1 MKTYEREALLERVE
15 RESATI
21 GASMPKRITLEEE
34 PVALEERVL
43 RLQRLDSLSKE
54 DRAERDN
61 LLVALRGKRL
71 ELVEQLE
78 EEPMDRD
85 TGETLVEQVI
95 GIDRAR
101 AALRSVGSDTDIEEE
116 IRKQRVADAERW
128 RSFVKRTSRDLDRSL
143 DR

>member
-21 GASMPKRITLEEE
+21 GASMPQRITLEEE

-78 EEPMDRD
+78 EVPMDRE
-85 TGETLVEQVI
+85 TGEDLVEQVI

-128 RSFVKRTSRDLDRSL
+128 RSFVKRTSRDLDR
-143 DR
+143 